1 MCPDLGSSLH
11 PAKSSP
17 VTGVADVHLIQQPIH
32 VQMAESTQELKLQ
45 WYSDRL
51 SLAQGH

>member
-1 MCPDLGSSLH
+1 MCPDLGSSLG

-17 VTGVADVHLIQQPIH
+17 MTGVADVHLIQEPVH
-32 VQMAESTQELKLQ
+32 VQIAESTQELMCQ
-45 WYSDRL
+45 WYSDML